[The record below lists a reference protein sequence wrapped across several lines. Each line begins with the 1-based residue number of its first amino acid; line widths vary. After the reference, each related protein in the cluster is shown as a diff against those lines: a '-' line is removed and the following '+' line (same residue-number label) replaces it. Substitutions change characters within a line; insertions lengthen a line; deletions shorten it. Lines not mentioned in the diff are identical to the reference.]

1 MESHEKTVGRVKME
15 MMMMR
20 IPSAVQSCV
29 KDPYRVVINEI
40 ISCVFSGKR
49 NGIIVLFKEHNTGNE
64 C

>member
-1 MESHEKTVGRVKME
+1 ME

-49 NGIIVLFKEHNTGNE
+49 NGIIVLFKEQNTGNE

>member
-1 MESHEKTVGRVKME
+1 M
-15 MMMMR
+15 
-20 IPSAVQSCV
+20 QSCV

-49 NGIIVLFKEHNTGNE
+49 NGIIVLFKEQNTGNE